1 MNASDMR
8 NLFRHVL
15 FCCLVLAPVCGLRAG
30 AVRSPY
36 PFGFYCPEG
45 LKECRYP
52 VYTAVQD
59 SSRFIWLGSE
69 SGLLKYDGYG
79 ILSYR
84 FSPDDI
90 HSLCNDHVNSL
101 VYCHDY
107 GKMVV
112 GTDAGVSVYDFV
124 EKMSASENMQHRLFA
139 DYIKN
144 TGLYKYLQ
152 AHDWTA
158 FARAYNGEGY
168 ARNGY
173 HKKLAEAYA
182 RYSRQSS
189 AHGR

>member
-112 GTDAGVSVYDFV
+112 GTDAGVSVYDF
-124 EKMSASENMQHRLFA
+124 ASDTFSRLEA
-139 DYIKN
+139 C
-144 TGLYKYLQ
+144 
-152 AHDWTA
+152 
-158 FARAYNGEGY
+158 GY
-168 ARNGY
+168 F
-173 HKKLAEAYA
+173 
-182 RYSRQSS
+182 
-189 AHGR
+189 